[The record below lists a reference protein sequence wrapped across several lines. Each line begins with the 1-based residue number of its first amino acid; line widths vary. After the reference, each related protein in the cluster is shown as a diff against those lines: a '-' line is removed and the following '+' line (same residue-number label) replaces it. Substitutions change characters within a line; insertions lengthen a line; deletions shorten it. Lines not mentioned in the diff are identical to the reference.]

1 MRPLSSRRHDLRM
14 QATISASDIGGD
26 PALDLEATTSPCL
39 RPPLAAPPAGSRETK
54 TSTTG
59 RAPGSA
65 FGPRGRP
72 RRNVVEDSPSKIAVL
87 IRRPSQRTRSKRA
100 RRTLLPVATPR
111 SPATALRQNAIH
123 KAPACNTGGRHPS
136 SPVGEEG
143 HDYESYRVLPEGP
156 ATNSVTHDDPY
167 DYIYQ
172 NLPERHKLRKVP
184 DCSYCGAMR
193 FQGETPGFC
202 CRKGKVQIHI
212 PDVPAELK
220 RLFTSQVHDDAKYF
234 RKHIRY
240 INSHFSFAS
249 LGVTTDDR
257 YKSPVGTGVYTFRVH
272 GGLYHRLDHLVPGG
286 RGARHLQLYFYD
298 TEDEALSHR
307 VKRSPDLD
315 INIIRTI
322 LAILQDNP
330 YVQTFRR
337 NGDFPNLDE
346 YRIELNTNITP
357 DQRRYNA
364 PTASQVAAIWMDGND
379 PQRCFDRSVVVYGKT
394 DHRPQ
399 YIRAWHGCY
408 DALAYPIY
416 NPRGETGW
424 NKYMPY
430 SGSPFTPPSAT
441 AASTNNQWPESR
453 DEGTSGVNHGII
465 S

>member
-1 MRPLSSRRHDLRM
+1 VY
-14 QATISASDIGGD
+14 T
-26 PALDLEATTSPCL
+26 
-39 RPPLAAPPAGSRETK
+39 
-54 TSTTG
+54 
-59 RAPGSA
+59 
-65 FGPRGRP
+65 
-72 RRNVVEDSPSKIAVL
+72 
-87 IRRPSQRTRSKRA
+87 
-100 RRTLLPVATPR
+100 
-111 SPATALRQNAIH
+111 
-123 KAPACNTGGRHPS
+123 
-136 SPVGEEG
+136 G

-193 FQGETPGFC
+193 FQADTPGFC

-379 PQRCFDRSVVVYGKT
+379 PQICFDRSVVVYGKT
-394 DHRPQ
+394 DRRPQ

-408 DALAYPIY
+408 DALAYPVY
-416 NPRGETGW
+416 NPRGEIGW

-441 AASTNNQWPESR
+441 MASTNNQWPESR
-453 DEGTSGVNHGII
+453 DEGTSGGNHGII